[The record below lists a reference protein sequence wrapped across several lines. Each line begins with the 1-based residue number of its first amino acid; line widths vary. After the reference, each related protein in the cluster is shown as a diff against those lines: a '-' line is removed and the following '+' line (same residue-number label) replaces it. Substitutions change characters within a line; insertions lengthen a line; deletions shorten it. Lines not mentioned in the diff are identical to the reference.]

1 MTGTEIILQLCRDGR
16 QDRRRKKD
24 RAHFIPADR
33 PVAESSKYRRGA
45 TIRTVIVYLTAILIF
60 SALSKSV
67 SAEVLPSSQENVVT
81 DQGRAIEDAVTSHG
95 ETAARSDDDYVEGF
109 DGEEE
114 DEFVYILDPFEPLNR
129 VAFWF
134 NDKFYFL
141 LLKPAARAYRVVP
154 EPARISVAN
163 FFTNLTAP
171 IRFVNSLLQLKLKDA
186 GNELAR
192 FVINTTVGIGG
203 LFDPAR
209 NWADIRMKDED
220 FGQTLGRYGIGT
232 GTYMVLPF
240 FGPTNTRDGIG
251 DIVDYFLDPT
261 AYIDDIYLYLS
272 MKSLA
277 GVNATSLDQDTYESI
292 KKQSLDPYIFIRNA
306 FTQRRKGLVEK

>member
-1 MTGTEIILQLCRDGR
+1 MTGAERIQRLNRDGR
-16 QDRRRKKD
+16 QDRRQKRN
-24 RAHFIPADR
+24 RAHFNPADR
-33 PVAESSKYRRGA
+33 PVAESSKGA

-60 SALSKSV
+60 SALSKGV
-67 SAEVLPSSQENVVT
+67 SAEVLSSSQENVAT
-81 DQGRAIEDAVTSHG
+81 GQDRAMEGAATSQA
-95 ETAARSDDDYVEGF
+95 ETAARSDEDYAENF

-129 VAFWF
+129 AAFWF

-154 EPARISVAN
+154 EPARISAAN

-171 IRFVNSLLQLKLKDA
+171 IRLVNSLLQLKLKDA

-209 NWADIRMKDED
+209 KWADIRMKDED
-220 FGQTLGRYGIGT
+220 FGQTM
-232 GTYMVLPF
+232 YMVLPF

-277 GVNATSLDQDTYESI
+277 GVNATSLDPDTYESI

-306 FTQRRKGLVEK
+306 FTQRRKGLVKK

>member
-1 MTGTEIILQLCRDGR
+1 M
-16 QDRRRKKD
+16 
-24 RAHFIPADR
+24 
-33 PVAESSKYRRGA
+33 
-45 TIRTVIVYLTAILIF
+45 
-60 SALSKSV
+60 
-67 SAEVLPSSQENVVT
+67 
-81 DQGRAIEDAVTSHG
+81 EDAVTSQG
-95 ETAARSDDDYVEGF
+95 ETAAWSDEEYAENF

-114 DEFVYILDPFEPLNR
+114 FVQILDPFEPLNR
-129 VAFWF
+129 AAFWF

-141 LLKPAARAYRVVP
+141 LLKPAARVYRVVP

-209 NWADIRMKDED
+209 KWADIRMKDED
-220 FGQTLGRYGIGT
+220 FGQTMGRYGIGT

-272 MKSLA
+272 LKSLA
-277 GVNATSLDQDTYESI
+277 GVNATSLDRDTYESI